1 MVPRQNQPHLEKD
14 LPWPSRPARKNPPTL
29 TRPPRKPVKP
39 ALPTVETTI
48 ERLDD
53 DGVGIGRYAGK
64 ELLVAGAFPGEKVR
78 AALEH
83 EGQRRTIG
91 LLREVIVPHPQ
102 RIKGPCRCAGD
113 CLGCPLIT
121 LAYPAQ
127 LQVKEERVRNAL
139 AGREALARVPVAPVW
154 GAEQPFG
161 YRTNAKLVLA
171 KERGKVSVG
180 LYRRGSHQ
188 VVDIGN
194 CPLHHPLI
202 NRIVATVR
210 SEIERQEIWVWNAKR
225 QRGLLRY
232 LLVRISPSS
241 GKAMVTFVTAEKD
254 FRQLPRLA
262 KALKSKHPEIV
273 SVQQNV
279 NSSSGNVIFGRET
292 LRLVGT
298 PDLFD
303 QLGEVRLRIAPTA
316 FFQVNHEQAAR
327 IYALVRRWAALSRE
341 ECAVDLYC
349 GIGGI
354 ALHLARD
361 AGRVIG
367 IEAVEEAVRNAREN
381 ARLNGLENC
390 RFLAGEAEELVHD
403 LTHEIPPGSVA
414 VVNPPRG
421 GCEPAVLEALAGLG
435 PRLLDLRLLQPGDP
449 GPRPGTARRPR
460 LPHRTGAAGRHV
472 PADRPRRIGGASGPR
487 SPRQTA
493 EAAAVKLQHAVSI
506 CPIRPI
512 GPMGQMGPMENTP
525 QLS

>member
-1 MVPRQNQPHLEKD
+1 MAQPPRPK
-14 LPWPSRPARKNPPTL
+14 RPANAP
-29 TRPPRKPVKP
+29 RPPRKTAKP

-48 ERLDD
+48 DHLDD
-53 DGVGIGRYAGK
+53 DGVGIGRHGGK

-78 AALEH
+78 AALER
-83 EGQRRTIG
+83 EGQRRSVG
-91 LLREVIVPHPQ
+91 LLREVLVPHPQ

-127 LQVKEERVRNAL
+127 LQVKEARVRAAL
-139 AGREALARVPVAPVW
+139 AGRAALARVPVAPVW

-171 KERGKVSVG
+171 KERGKVRIG

-188 VVDIGN
+188 VVDIGD

-210 SEIERQEIWVWNAKR
+210 AEIERQQIWVWDAKR

-232 LLVRISPSS
+232 LLVRISPAS

-262 KALKSKHPEIV
+262 KALKTKHPEIV

-279 NSSSGNVIFGRET
+279 NPSSGNVIFGRDT

-327 IYALVRRWAALSRE
+327 IYALVRQWAALTRE
-341 ECAVDLYC
+341 ESAVDLYC

-367 IEAVEEAVRNAREN
+367 IEVVEEAVRNAREN

-390 RFLAGEAEELVHD
+390 RFLAGEAEELVQD
-403 LTHEIPPGSVA
+403 LTHEIPPGAVA

-435 PRLLDLRLLQPGDP
+435 PRLLIYVSCNPETLARDLELLAGHGYRTEQVQPVDMFPQTGHVESVARLVPDP
-449 GPRPGTARRPR
+449 RGKRPKPR
-460 LPHRTGAAGRHV
+460 H
-472 PADRPRRIGGASGPR
+472 
-487 SPRQTA
+487 
-493 EAAAVKLQHAVSI
+493 
-506 CPIRPI
+506 
-512 GPMGQMGPMENTP
+512 
-525 QLS
+525 